1 MTAPAQS
8 VHVIDV
14 ITGLAEDGE
23 IDHWERRLV
32 GFQTVYEI
40 DCRDWDALK
49 HTLSQYGIKE
59 HQTSRPDAR
68 RIYDPLHQSVGVY
81 QPS

>member
-1 MTAPAQS
+1 MTTPAHS
-8 VHVIDV
+8 CVVIDV
-14 ITGLAEDGE
+14 ITGLADDGD
-23 IDHWERRLV
+23 IHRWERRLV

-40 DCRDWDALK
+40 ECSDWDALK

-59 HQTSRPDAR
+59 HQTSRPGAR